1 MRDLT
6 LTQKLIFQ
14 KMLVEKRE
22 KKRLSQKALAELIGV
37 SRDSVVK
44 WENGKRYPTLT
55 HIGELEKVLETD
67 LSV

>member
-44 WENGKRYPTLT
+44 WENGKRFPSIT
-55 HIGELEKVLETD
+55 HIGKLEKVLETD